1 MRTPKKSAIRPT
13 SAPADRPADDEI
25 WPRVTRELADDL
37 AVDAL
42 ARDRAGKAPFDEVAR
57 LQEAGLPALL
67 TAPGPSG
74 RGADWRTACG
84 VIREISAADGS
95 IGELLA
101 HHCVLSW
108 TSRFL
113 GPAAGPLDLDTH
125 TAQEHWLLAGAVE
138 PPRGEAG
145 PAGLTLSP
153 AGGGAYV
160 LDGRRAFASGVTVA
174 DRLVVGAR
182 CTETGD
188 LLVVL
193 VDPAHPAV
201 FTDAGAERVGQ
212 RLAGAG
218 TVTFD
223 QVPVAAAQ
231 VLGALPPDE
240 HAVAP
245 YSTLAPLALRLL
257 LVHVGLGIAEGALA
271 EARDI
276 SRAAQAAAP
285 PAQGGS
291 GRGAFATDFPTGF
304 TTDCPTGFET
314 GSTTESTTRFT
325 TGFPAGFTTGFA
337 TDFGADF
344 GTGSGTRS
352 GSRSATGFGPGTG
365 TGTGFGSGTWT
376 DAGNSGAGSGDDPYL
391 LLAYGE
397 LATAA
402 HAAAAVVERA
412 TDALAHGLVAERALD
427 VEELGDIAVL
437 VAAAETVTKRA
448 AVDITTRI
456 LELVDPATA
465 ARPHATGQGFDR
477 FWRNVRSLTAP
488 VSPDHR
494 LRDIGDHYL
503 NGTHARLTLL
513 A

>member
-1 MRTPKKSAIRPT
+1 MSTPRKSPKRPAVRTT
-13 SAPADRPADDEI
+13 SAPAGRAVDRPADDEI

-67 TAPGPSG
+67 TAPGPSR
-74 RGADWRTACG
+74 RGADWRAACA
-84 VIREISAADGS
+84 VVREISAADS
-95 IGELLA
+95 SVGELLA
-101 HHCVLSW
+101 HHYALSW
-108 TSRFL
+108 SSRFF
-113 GPAAGPLDLDTH
+113 GPAREAPAPRASSAPEAPGAARRPLALDVC
-125 TAQEHWLLAGAVE
+125 TAEERWLLAGGVE
-138 PPRGEAG
+138 PPRPATG
-145 PAGLTLSP
+145 PGLVLTP
-153 AGGGAYV
+153 AEGSGGGWI

-182 CTETGD
+182 PGGTGD

-193 VDPAHPAV
+193 VDPAHPGV
-201 FTDAGAERVGQ
+201 FTDAGTDRVGQ

-223 QVPVAAAQ
+223 HVPVPSEH
-231 VLGALPPDE
+231 VLGVLPHDE

-245 YSTLAPLALRLL
+245 FTTLAPLALRLL
-257 LVHVGLGIAEGALA
+257 LTQVGLGIAEGALA

-276 SRAAQAAAP
+276 SRADQAG
-285 PAQGGS
+285 PA
-291 GRGAFATDFPTGF
+291 
-304 TTDCPTGFET
+304 
-314 GSTTESTTRFT
+314 
-325 TGFPAGFTTGFA
+325 PAG
-337 TDFGADF
+337 GADGPATAD
-344 GTGSGTRS
+344 GT
-352 GSRSATGFGPGTG
+352 AP
-365 TGTGFGSGTWT
+365 
-376 DAGNSGAGSGDDPYL
+376 AGAGDDPYL

-412 TDALAHGLVAERALD
+412 TDALARGLHAEWSLTPEERA
-427 VEELGDIAVL
+427 DISVL
-437 VAAAETVTKRA
+437 VAAAETVTGRA
-448 AVDITTRI
+448 AVHITTRI
-456 LELVDPATA
+456 LELVDGTA
-465 ARPHATGQGFDR
+465 GADSRAGGPGFDR
-477 FWRNVRSLTAP
+477 FWRNARALTAP
-488 VSPDHR
+488 TRADHR

>member
-1 MRTPKKSAIRPT
+1 MSTSRKSPKRPAARTT
-13 SAPADRPADDEI
+13 SAPAHRLPDDDF

-67 TAPGPSG
+67 TAPGPDR
-74 RGADWRTACG
+74 RGADWRAACA
-84 VIREISAADGS
+84 VVREISAADS
-95 IGELLA
+95 SVGELLA
-101 HHCVLSW
+101 HHYALSW
-108 TSRFL
+108 SSRFL
-113 GPAAGPLDLDTH
+113 DPVRAAGAPLDVR
-125 TAQEHWLLAGAVE
+125 TAEENWLLAGGVE
-138 PPRGEAG
+138 PPRAETGPGLALTPADGE
-145 PAGLTLSP
+145 
-153 AGGGAYV
+153 GGGWV
-160 LDGRRAFASGVTVA
+160 LEGSRTFSSAVAVA

-182 CTETGD
+182 AEGTGD

-193 VDPAHPAV
+193 VDPAAPGV
-201 FTDAGAERVGQ
+201 FTEPGADRVGQ

-223 QVPVAAAQ
+223 RVPLAPGQ
-231 VLGALPPDE
+231 VLGTLPHDE

-245 YSTLAPLALRLL
+245 FSGLAPLALRLL

-276 SRAAQAAAP
+276 SRAGQAGP
-285 PAQGGS
+285 RPDGHPD
-291 GRGAFATDFPTGF
+291 RPATDGSVPTG
-304 TTDCPTGFET
+304 
-314 GSTTESTTRFT
+314 
-325 TGFPAGFTTGFA
+325 A
-337 TDFGADF
+337 
-344 GTGSGTRS
+344 
-352 GSRSATGFGPGTG
+352 
-365 TGTGFGSGTWT
+365 
-376 DAGNSGAGSGDDPYL
+376 GDDPYL

-412 TDALAHGLVAERALD
+412 TDALTRGLLAAWTLG
-427 VEELGDIAVL
+427 VEEGADIAVL
-437 VAAAETVTKRA
+437 VAAAETVAGRA
-448 AVDITTRI
+448 AVHITTRV
-456 LELVDPATA
+456 LELVEGTA
-465 ARPHATGQGFDR
+465 GAQAGTGGPGFDR
-477 FWRNVRSLTAP
+477 FWRNARTLTAP
-488 VSPDHR
+488 TQAAHR

>member
-1 MRTPKKSAIRPT
+1 MSTPRKSPKRPAIRTT
-13 SAPADRPADDEI
+13 SAAADRIADRPVDRPVDRTADDEI

-67 TAPGPSG
+67 TAPGTNR
-74 RGADWRTACG
+74 RGADWPAACA
-84 VIREISAADGS
+84 VVREISAADS
-95 IGELLA
+95 SVGELLA
-101 HHCVLSW
+101 HHYALSW
-108 TSRFL
+108 SSRFFD
-113 GPAAGPLDLDTH
+113 GPARDAGTPLANGLPLDVR
-125 TAQEHWLLAGAVE
+125 TAEEHWLLAGGVE
-138 PPRGEAG
+138 PPRNEAG
-145 PAGLTLSP
+145 PGLTLSP
-153 AGGGAYV
+153 ADSGGGWI
-160 LDGRRAFASGVTVA
+160 LDGSRTFASAVTVA

-182 CTETGD
+182 PGGSGD
-188 LLVVL
+188 LFVVL
-193 VDPAHPAV
+193 VDPAGPGV

-223 QVPVAAAQ
+223 RVPVPPED
-231 VLGALPPDE
+231 VLGSLPHDE

-276 SRAAQAAAP
+276 SRAGQSGPAPTGGTGGPTDGAP
-285 PAQGGS
+285 PV
-291 GRGAFATDFPTGF
+291 GA
-304 TTDCPTGFET
+304 
-314 GSTTESTTRFT
+314 
-325 TGFPAGFTTGFA
+325 
-337 TDFGADF
+337 
-344 GTGSGTRS
+344 
-352 GSRSATGFGPGTG
+352 
-365 TGTGFGSGTWT
+365 
-376 DAGNSGAGSGDDPYL
+376 GDDPYL

-402 HAAAAVVERA
+402 HAAAVVVERA
-412 TDALAHGLVAERALD
+412 TDALAHGLLGAWSLGVEERA
-427 VEELGDIAVL
+427 DIAVL
-437 VAAAETVTKRA
+437 VAAAETVAGRA
-448 AVDITTRI
+448 AVHITTRI
-456 LELVDPATA
+456 LEIVDGTA
-465 ARPHATGQGFDR
+465 GADARSGGPGFDR
-477 FWRNVRSLTAP
+477 FWRNARALTAP
-488 VSPDHR
+488 TQAAHR

>member
-1 MRTPKKSAIRPT
+1 MRRTA
-13 SAPADRPADDEI
+13 SAPLDRPGDDAI

-74 RGADWRTACG
+74 RGAEWHTACG
-84 VIREISAADGS
+84 VVREISAADGS

-113 GPAAGPLDLDTH
+113 GSGPAPGSGSRSAAGPVSPDLLARTVD
-125 TAQEHWLLAGAVE
+125 EGWLLAGAVE
-138 PPRGEAG
+138 PV
-145 PAGLTLSP
+145 PAGLDLTP

-160 LDGRRAFASGVTVA
+160 LDGRRSFASGVTVA

-188 LLVVL
+188 LLLVL

-201 FTDAGAERVGQ
+201 FTEPYAERVGQ

-223 QVPVAAAQ
+223 RVPVEAAD
-231 VLGALPPDE
+231 VLGALPHDE

-257 LVHVGLGIAEGALA
+257 LVHVALGVAEGALA

-276 SRAAQAAAP
+276 SRATQAGPVPAAA
-285 PAQGGS
+285 ARAGGS
-291 GRGAFATDFPTGF
+291 VEPG
-304 TTDCPTGFET
+304 
-314 GSTTESTTRFT
+314 
-325 TGFPAGFTTGFA
+325 PA
-337 TDFGADF
+337 
-344 GTGSGTRS
+344 
-352 GSRSATGFGPGTG
+352 
-365 TGTGFGSGTWT
+365 
-376 DAGNSGAGSGDDPYL
+376 DDPYL

-402 HAAAAVVERA
+402 HTAAAVVERA
-412 TDALAHGLVAERALD
+412 TDAFAHGLLAERELD
-427 VEELGDIAVL
+427 VEERADIAVL
-437 VAAAETVTKRA
+437 VAAAETVANRA
-448 AVDITTRI
+448 AMDITTRV
-456 LELVDPATA
+456 LELVDQAL
-465 ARPHATGQGFDR
+465 RQATGADPHGSGPTGPGFDR
-477 FWRNVRSLTAP
+477 FWRNVRALTAP

-503 NGTHARLTLL
+503 HGTHARLTLL

>member
-13 SAPADRPADDEI
+13 SAPAERPADDEI

-42 ARDRAGKAPFDEVAR
+42 TRDRAGKAPFDEVAR

-84 VIREISAADGS
+84 VIREIAAADGS

-113 GPAAGPLDLDTH
+113 GPAAGPLDLDTR
-125 TAQEHWLLAGAVE
+125 TAEERWLLAGAVE
-138 PPRGEAG
+138 PPRVDST
-145 PAGLTLSP
+145 PAGLTLTP

-223 QVPVAAAQ
+223 QVPVVAEQ
-231 VLGALPPDE
+231 VLGALPQDE

-257 LVHVGLGIAEGALA
+257 LVQVGLGIAEGALA

-276 SRAAQAAAP
+276 SRATQAATPSAG
-285 PAQGGS
+285 AAR
-291 GRGAFATDFPTGF
+291 GRAAFAGEFGDGLANGFAAQFAATG
-304 TTDCPTGFET
+304 
-314 GSTTESTTRFT
+314 T
-325 TGFPAGFTTGFA
+325 TGRPGLSGG
-337 TDFGADF
+337 GA
-344 GTGSGTRS
+344 
-352 GSRSATGFGPGTG
+352 
-365 TGTGFGSGTWT
+365 
-376 DAGNSGAGSGDDPYL
+376 GDDPYL

-412 TDALAHGLVAERALD
+412 TDALARGLVEERALG
-427 VEELGDIAVL
+427 VEDLADIAVL
-437 VAAAETVTKRA
+437 VAAAETVTNRA

-456 LELVDPATA
+456 LELVEPATSG
-465 ARPHATGQGFDR
+465 RPHSGCHGFDR
-477 FWRNVRSLTAP
+477 FWRNVRALTAP